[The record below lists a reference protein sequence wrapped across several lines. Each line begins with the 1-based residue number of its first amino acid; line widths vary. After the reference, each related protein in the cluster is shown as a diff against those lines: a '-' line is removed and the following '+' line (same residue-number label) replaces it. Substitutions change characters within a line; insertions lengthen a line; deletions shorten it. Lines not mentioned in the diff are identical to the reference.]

1 MENYKSKIINLIET
15 NKLFD
20 GRVEFLYKQFY
31 TDMLNHI
38 KLNEGDLENDI
49 IKKYTNMQIFYINHN
64 NLFIMCY
71 NDEIEFRILNED
83 ELICYIS
90 KDINTSVFTI
100 EKKHS
105 LISKIIHYIKNGNIN
120 DIIPESK
127 TIQNVLDIFNTIFY
141 NNKDLCKYI
150 LIIIGELFEKN
161 KHDYIYIVSEDLKQ
175 LITDILDFAYSYFK
189 IRSTSLDNFKIKH
202 NCKQLDKC
210 LIIPCNSYK
219 KIYGD
224 LIKNNIISIILV
236 SIYYKNRFKS
246 SHLFLEHH
254 FNVDHIKQ
262 HILFF
267 KDKTIDTIIGEFNKD
282 YLEDSGVLKMS
293 QSELHYLWKD
303 YCIHLK
309 IPNVVSFNVLMSHYS
324 SDSIYKTSKRLEY
337 VSEFVSFWKEEII
350 YDDTES
356 EFEIS
361 ELQQL
366 LKYKKNMAISEKK
379 LINLLSHFYKI
390 EIENDKYITNIRC
403 SSFNKRQTLDSFKKS
418 NVYDDSISINTL
430 YKKYIEWESNNMI
443 ISKNYFIKYISD

>member
-15 NKLFD
+15 NKINNI
-20 GRVEFLYKQFY
+20 RIQTMYKQFY
-31 TDMLNHI
+31 TEMLNYI
-38 KLNEGDLENDI
+38 KLNEGELENNI
-49 IKKYTNMQIFYINHN
+49 IKKYTNMQIFYIHHN

-71 NDEIEFRILNED
+71 NDDIEFRILNED

-90 KDINTSVFTI
+90 KDINTSVFSI

-105 LISKIIHYIKNGNIN
+105 LISKIINFIKNENIN

-127 TIQNVLDIFNTIFY
+127 TIQTVLDIFNTIFY

-150 LIIIGELFEKN
+150 LIIIGELLEKK

-175 LITDILDFAYSYFK
+175 LIRDILDYAYSYVK
-189 IRSTSLDNFKIKH
+189 IRTTCLDNFKIKH
-202 NCKQLDKC
+202 HSKQLDKC
-210 LIIPCNSYK
+210 LIIPCNRYK

-224 LIKNNIISIILV
+224 LIKTNIISIILV
-236 SIYYKNRFKS
+236 SIYYKNRYKS
-246 SHLFLEHH
+246 SHSFLEHY
-254 FNVDHIKQ
+254 FNSLQIKQ
-262 HILFF
+262 NILFF
-267 KDKTIDTIIGEFNKD
+267 NDKTIDMIICEFNKD
-282 YLEDSGVLKMS
+282 YLEDSTVLKMS

-303 YCIHLK
+303 YCMYLK
-309 IPNVVSFNVLMSHYS
+309 IPNVVSFSVLMSHYN

-350 YDDTES
+350 YDETES

-366 LKYKKNMAISEKK
+366 LKYKKNMPISEKK

-403 SSFNKRQTLDSFKKS
+403 GSFNKRQTLDSFKKS